1 MVANTRLFY
10 KRGSPE
16 YRDATEL
23 GSCLIFTLFFAN
35 TVTLLMFLVSGELL
49 GKVVD
54 AVLAGEEPSSAVG
67 AGGADSEIGEFLE
80 ELFGAVMTVMD
91 PAEPSRA
98 LNIVFQLLPS
108 RKRYP
113 EYYDDITDPMDLKT
127 VAEKVQRGRYQSIP
141 DMEKDLQLIFSNA
154 RTFNEPGS

>member
-23 GSCLIFTLFFAN
+23 GE
-35 TVTLLMFLVSGELL
+35 FLSGCRRGFHPHVSGELV
-49 GKVVD
+49 GKVVE

-67 AGGADSEIGEFLE
+67 AGAADSEIGEFLE

-98 LNIVFQLLPS
+98 LNIVF
-108 RKRYP
+108 
-113 EYYDDITDPMDLKT
+113 
-127 VAEKVQRGRYQSIP
+127 
-141 DMEKDLQLIFSNA
+141 
-154 RTFNEPGS
+154 